1 MCHTDLLFVK
11 KRENLKMMKKFL
23 SIIIAVIIVLQT
35 TSIVVFADNS
45 INDDVNSVIVSD
57 ISVEEKT
64 YCTATLDDNFA
75 DDCVIIVIDHENSI
89 VDRIFTSADFPGV
102 DVKEITY
109 LTSPITPLFEESET
123 EEEVQEKAE
132 ILALTNVEEF
142 NHIISIDLNVTGK
155 EKVLE
160 AIKVLE
166 GFDFVISAEPN
177 YFIEIEDA
185 EETEFLSQVENISSN
200 NASLCSTLAESDYY
214 DWGKIQIEEA
224 WEITTGSKNI
234 RVGVID
240 SGISAHP
247 DLIGNITDDLRAGW
261 DFYNDEFLTDDDD
274 LGHGTKVAGIIGAV
288 GNNGI
293 GISGINWNVTLI
305 PLQVTDSDNSIDI
318 DATIKALEHARTENI
333 PIINCS
339 WGNYGEGLANAL
351 KEPMKSYNGLIV
363 CSAGNELTNTDEK
376 SRYPSCFDYDNIVS
390 VAATNENDNLVTYK
404 ALDKDGQVVDKGSN
418 YGETTVDLA
427 APGWNVLTTFSDG
440 SYNGFNQT
448 SCAAPHVAGVAA
460 LILSVRPD
468 LSAEQVKA
476 CILNGV
482 DKVDALE
489 GKCVTGG
496 RLNAYKAV
504 QLALDFPSDQMV
516 SGDFD
521 GNGKDDVA
529 YITDTGYGSMKIY
542 VRKNGNGAPTL
553 WTEEK
558 SFYTANVDDRVTA
571 GDFNGDGKDDI
582 ALLYDN
588 KNAKARIHVLLSK
601 DKEDGFKSR
610 SSWFVQATE
619 GAYDANR
626 TTGRVT
632 SGDFNGDGK
641 DDVSAMYDYGDG
653 KMQIHMFISNGN
665 GFSLG
670 NWYEDMA
677 GGNFYASGVTG
688 RYEAGDFNG
697 DGKDDIAAMYG
708 YADGRTRVHV
718 WLSNGTS
725 LNQRTAWFIQ
735 DTPYYY
741 NTERVKNRFVAG
753 DFNDDGKDDIGT
765 LYEYSGGT
773 MMLHVFVSQSD
784 TFSWW
789 QNWYHSSTEGSFYTD
804 AVTGFNSG
812 DYNGDGK
819 LDIMLRYSYRAGYSK
834 LLQYQSTG
842 SSFNYIAKFLYWETI
857 I

>member
-1 MCHTDLLFVK
+1 
-11 KRENLKMMKKFL
+11 MKKMLPKIL
-23 SIIIAVIIVLQT
+23 STIV
-35 TSIVVFADNS
+35 SIVFIFQLMPVIAFAYDETS
-45 INDDVNSVIVSD
+45 EEIFVSNEV
-57 ISVEEKT
+57 VEEKT
-64 YCTATLDDNFA
+64 YCTATLEDNFA
-75 DDCVIIVIDHENSI
+75 DDCVIVVIDHSNSI
-89 VDRIFTSADFPGV
+89 TDRVFTMSDFPGV
-102 DVKEITY
+102 DVKAITY

-123 EEEVQEKAE
+123 EEEAQEKAE
-132 ILALTNVEEF
+132 ILALTDIDNF
-142 NHIISIDLNVTGK
+142 NHIIRIDLNVTGK

-160 AIKVLE
+160 AIEIIQAFNFVL
-166 GFDFVISAEPN
+166 SAEPN
-177 YFIEIEDA
+177 YFQEIEEPVVEVSI
-185 EETEFLSQVENISSN
+185 EEIEKDSSMPSVLTTDFVTNDPNIDDTY
-200 NASLCSTLAESDYY
+200 ALK
-214 DWGKIQIEEA
+214 KIKIEEA
-224 WEITTGSKNI
+224 WELTTGSKNI
-234 RVGVID
+234 RVGIID
-240 SGISAHP
+240 TGIYAHP
-247 DLIGNITDDLRAGW
+247 DLKENLTDGW
-261 DFYNDEFLTDDDD
+261 DFFNDSFITDDDD
-274 LGHGTKVAGIIGAV
+274 DGHGTKVAGIIGAV
-288 GNNGI
+288 GNNGV
-293 GISGINWNVTLI
+293 GVSGINWKVNLV
-305 PLQVTDSDNSIDI
+305 PLQVTKYENKKYILDNESII
-318 DATIKALEHARTENI
+318 DAIEFARNENI
-333 PIINCS
+333 MIINCS
-339 WGNYGEGLANAL
+339 FGADAPYNDAAKAYDN
-351 KEPMKSYNGLIV
+351 YNGLIV
-363 CSAGNELTNTDEK
+363 CSAGNKLIDTDENPH
-376 SRYPSCFDYDNIVS
+376 YPSGYEYDNIIS
-390 VAATNENDNLVTYK
+390 VAASNKNDSLATFKIRNEKGEIV
-404 ALDKDGQVVDKGSN
+404 DGGSN
-418 YGETTVDLA
+418 YGALTVDLA
-427 APGWNVLTTFSDG
+427 APGLSVPTTLADG
-440 SYNGFNQT
+440 SCGRFTGT

-504 QLALDFPSDQMV
+504 QLALDFPKDQMV

-542 VRKNGNGAPTL
+542 VRKNGNGEPTL
-553 WTEEK
+553 WTEETA
-558 SFYTANVDDRVTA
+558 FYTANVDDRVTA

-601 DKEDGFKSR
+601 AKEDGFESR

-619 GAYDANR
+619 GMYNANR

-641 DDVSAMYDYGDG
+641 DDVSAMYDNGDG
-653 KMQIHMFISNGN
+653 KMRIHMFISNDS
-665 GFSLG
+665 GFNLG
-670 NWYEDMA
+670 YWYEDMA

-708 YADGRTRVHV
+708 YADGKTRVHV

-725 LNQRTAWFIQ
+725 LEQRTPWFIQ
-735 DTPYYY
+735 DIPDNYDV
-741 NTERVKNRFVAG
+741 ERVKNRFVAG

-773 MMLHVFVSQSD
+773 MMLHVFVSQGD

-789 QNWYHSSTEGSFYTD
+789 QKWYHSSTTGSFYAS

-819 LDIMLRYSYRAGYSK
+819 MDIMLRYSYQAGYSK

-842 SSFNYIAKFLYWETI
+842 SSFNYIDKFLYWETI

>member
-1 MCHTDLLFVK
+1 MKYKCILK
-11 KRENLKMMKKFL
+11 KG
-23 SIIIAVIIVLQT
+23 I
-35 TSIVVFADNS
+35 SIV
-45 INDDVNSVIVSD
+45 ISVIVAFQLMPMTAFANND
-57 ISVEEKT
+57 IMEDENSLNSYSEEKV
-64 YCTATLDDNFA
+64 YCTATMEDSFN
-75 DDCVIIVIDHENSI
+75 DDCVLVVINHENSI
-89 VDRIFTSADFPGV
+89 IDRTFTASDFPGV
-102 DVKEITY
+102 DVKKITF

-123 EEEVQEKAE
+123 EEEAQEKAE
-132 ILALTNVEEF
+132 TLALTNVEGF
-142 NHIISIDLNVTGK
+142 HHILRIDLNELGK
-155 EKVLE
+155 DKVLQ
-160 AIKVLE
+160 AIQVLE
-166 GFDFVISAEPN
+166 GFDFVLSAEPN
-177 YFIEIEDA
+177 YIGKIDTTVLETV
-185 EETEFLSQVENISSN
+185 EETEKREKASLVTLASTANSTINDPYFVKQYALEKIQVEK
-200 NASLCSTLAESDYY
+200 AWTL
-214 DWGKIQIEEA
+214 
-224 WEITTGSKNI
+224 TTGSKNI
-234 RVGVID
+234 RVGIID
-240 SGISAHP
+240 TGVSAHS
-247 DLIGNITDDLRAGW
+247 DLNGNLSVGYSFINDNSDTTDE
-261 DFYNDEFLTDDDD
+261 N
-274 LGHGTKVAGIIGAV
+274 GHGTAIAGVIGAV
-288 GNNGI
+288 GNNGV
-293 GISGINWNVTLI
+293 GASGINWNVSLV
-305 PLQVTDSDNSIDI
+305 PLQFTITGNDFDYDAIAESINY
-318 DATIKALEHARTENI
+318 ARNNDI

-339 WGNYGEGLANAL
+339 FGVVPVQAITNALANY
-351 KEPMKSYNGLIV
+351 EGVVV
-363 CSAGNELTNTDEK
+363 CAAGNNGTNNDGIL
-376 SRYPSCFDYDNIVS
+376 RVYPASYSYDNIIS
-390 VAATNENDNLVTYK
+390 VAATTEDDSLRS
-404 ALDKDGQVVDKGSN
+404 DSN

-427 APGWNVLTTFSDG
+427 APGTNVLTTDNDS
-440 SYNGFNQT
+440 NGYVWFNQT

-482 DKVDALE
+482 DKVAALE

-496 RLNAYKAV
+496 RLNAYKAL
-504 QLALDFPSDQMV
+504 QLALDFPKDQMV

-529 YITDTGYGSMKIY
+529 YITDSGYGSMKIY
-542 VRKNGNGAPTL
+542 VRENGVGTPTL
-553 WTEEK
+553 WTEETA
-558 SFYTANVDDRVTA
+558 FYTANVDDRVTA

-588 KNAKARIHVLLSK
+588 KNGKARIHVLLSK
-601 DKEDGFKSR
+601 GKGFEPR
-610 SSWFVQATE
+610 SSWFVRSTE
-619 GAYDANR
+619 GTYYANC

-632 SGDFNGDGK
+632 SGDFDGDGL
-641 DDVSAMYDYGDG
+641 DDISAMYDKGDG

-741 NTERVKNRFVAG
+741 NTERVKNRFVTG

-773 MMLHVFVSQSD
+773 MMLHVFVSQGN

-789 QNWYHSSTEGSFYTD
+789 QNWYHSSTEGSFYAN
-804 AVTGFNSG
+804 AVTGFNAG

-819 LDIMLRYSYRAGYSK
+819 MDIMLRYSYQAGYSN
-834 LLQYQSTG
+834 LLQYQSNG

-857 I
+857 V

>member
-1 MCHTDLLFVK
+1 MKRLLK
-11 KRENLKMMKKFL
+11 KIFGIIVSL
-23 SIIIAVIIVLQT
+23 IIILQSICISSFAN
-35 TSIVVFADNS
+35 TSMINEANRISDS
-45 INDDVNSVIVSD
+45 IL
-57 ISVEEKT
+57 EEKV
-64 YCTATLDDNFA
+64 YCNATLEDDFT
-75 DDCVIIVIDHENSI
+75 DDCVLIVIDHKNSI
-89 VDRIFTSADFPGV
+89 VDRIFTADDFPGV

-123 EEEVQEKAE
+123 EEEAQEKAE
-132 ILALTNVEEF
+132 TLKLTNVEDF
-142 NHIISIDLNVTGK
+142 NHIIRIDLDTTGK
-155 EKVLE
+155 SEVLKAIEVLE
-160 AIKVLE
+160 NFSFVL
-166 GFDFVISAEPN
+166 SAEPN
-177 YFIEIEDA
+177 YILQDDLPIESTSDNVIEKTTLIETTLLTTSDA
-185 EETEFLSQVENISSN
+185 NESITNDPEIKDEYPLEKI
-200 NASLCSTLAESDYY
+200 NAKA
-214 DWGKIQIEEA
+214 A
-224 WEITTGSKNI
+224 WSITTGSKNI
-234 RVGVID
+234 CVGVID
-240 SGISAHP
+240 SGISEHY
-247 DLIGNITDDLRAGW
+247 DLIGNLVEGW
-261 DFYNDEFLTDDDD
+261 DFYNDNLFTYDDIN
-274 LGHGTKVAGIIGAV
+274 GHGTEVAGIIGAV

-293 GISGINWNVTLI
+293 GVSGICWNVSI
-305 PLQVTDSDNSIDI
+305 VPLQRSNNSGGTDSNARNAAINY
-318 DATIKALEHARTENI
+318 ARTHNI

-339 WGNYGEGLANAL
+339 FTNPKYSSFHKEAVENY
-351 KEPMKSYNGLIV
+351 KGLIV
-363 CSAGNELTNTDEK
+363 CAAGNEGIDTDQDN
-376 SRYPSCFDYDNIVS
+376 RYPACFSYDNVIS
-390 VAATNENDNLVTYK
+390 VAATNKNDNLAIFNTT
-404 ALDKDGQVVDKGSN
+404 QSSN
-418 YGETTVDLA
+418 YGATTVDLA
-427 APGWNVLTTFSDG
+427 APGLNVSTTINDG
-440 SYNGFNQT
+440 TCKSVSGT
-448 SCAAPHVAGVAA
+448 SMAAPHVTGVAA

-482 DKVDALE
+482 DKVDALQ

-542 VRKNGNGAPTL
+542 VRSNGNGRTIL
-553 WTEEK
+553 WTEETA
-558 SFYTANVDDRVTA
+558 FYTANVGDRVTA

-588 KNAKARIHVLLSK
+588 KNGKARIHVLLSN
-601 DKEDGFKSR
+601 GNRFNSR
-610 SSWFVQATE
+610 SSWFVQSVE
-619 GAYDANR
+619 GMYNANR

-632 SGDFNGDGK
+632 SGDFNGDGL
-641 DDVSAMYDYGDG
+641 DDVSAMYDNGNG
-653 KMQIHMFISNGN
+653 KMRIHMFISTGSS
-665 GFSLG
+665 FKWEY
-670 NWYEDMA
+670 WYQDMA

-718 WLSNGTS
+718 WLSNGKS

-741 NTERVKNRFVAG
+741 NTERVNNRFVTG

-773 MMLHVFVSQSD
+773 MMLHVFVSQGNA
-784 TFSWW
+784 FSWW
-789 QNWYHSSTEGSFYTD
+789 QKWYHSSATGSFYAD

-819 LDIMLRYSYRAGYSK
+819 MDIMLRYSYQAGYSK
-834 LLQYQSTG
+834 LLQYKSTG
-842 SSFNYIAKFLYWETI
+842 SAFNYIAKFDYWKFQ
-857 I
+857 

>member
-1 MCHTDLLFVK
+1 MKEMLK
-11 KRENLKMMKKFL
+11 K
-23 SIIIAVIIVLQT
+23 IIAITVSAIVFFQLMSISSFAYEKATSQIIE
-35 TSIVVFADNS
+35 
-45 INDDVNSVIVSD
+45 NDTVT
-57 ISVEEKT
+57 EEKT
-64 YCTATLDDNFA
+64 YCTATLDDDFA
-75 DDCVIIVIDHENSI
+75 DDCVIIVIDHANSI
-89 VDRIFTSADFPGV
+89 VDRVFTASDFPGI

-123 EEEVQEKAE
+123 EEEAQEKAE
-132 ILALTNVEEF
+132 TLALTNVEEF

-160 AIKVLE
+160 AIEVLE

-177 YFIEIEDA
+177 YFIEIEDV
-185 EETEFLSQVENISSN
+185 EETEFLSQEENISSDN
-200 NASLCSTLAESDYY
+200 VALCSTLADSAYY

-224 WEITTGSKNI
+224 WELTTGSKNI

-247 DLIGNITDDLRAGW
+247 DLTENVTGDPTAGW
-261 DFYNDEFLTDDDD
+261 DFYNDEFITDDDD

-293 GISGINWNVTLI
+293 GMSGINWNVTLI
-305 PLQVTDSDNSIDI
+305 PLQVLNTDDPNLLLSG
-318 DATIKALEHARTENI
+318 KAIISAINFARTENI

-339 WGNYGEGLANAL
+339 FGSDETYKD
-351 KEPMKSYNGLIV
+351 KEEAYKNYNGLIV
-363 CSAGNELTNTDEK
+363 CAAGNATTNTDTK
-376 SRYPSCFDYDNIVS
+376 YYYPSCYDYGNIIS
-390 VAATNENDNLVTYK
+390 VAASNENDTLRTS
-404 ALDKDGQVVDKGSN
+404 SN
-418 YGETTVDLA
+418 YGGTTVDLA
-427 APGWNVLTTFSDG
+427 APGTNVYTTFPDG
-440 SYNGFNQT
+440 SYGQFSGT

-460 LILSVRPD
+460 LILSVRPE

-482 DKVDALE
+482 DKVEALE

-504 QLALDFPSDQMV
+504 QLALNFPNDQMV

-529 YITDTGYGSMKIY
+529 YIADTGYGTMKIY
-542 VRKNGNGAPTL
+542 ARLNGNGPTTL
-553 WTEEK
+553 WSEETA
-558 SFYTANVDDRVTA
+558 FYTANVGDRVTA

-588 KNAKARIHVLLSK
+588 KNGKARIHVLLSK
-601 DKEDGFKSR
+601 GKGFEPR
-610 SSWFVQATE
+610 NSWFVQATE
-619 GAYDANR
+619 GMYNANR

-632 SGDFNGDGK
+632 SGDFNGDGL
-641 DDVSAMYDYGDG
+641 DDVSAMYDNGDG
-653 KMQIHMFISNGN
+653 KMKIHMFLSTGN
-665 GFSLG
+665 SF
-670 NWYEDMA
+670 NIEYWYEDMA

-725 LNQRTAWFIQ
+725 LNQRSAWFIQ

-741 NTERVKNRFVAG
+741 NTERVNNRFVTG

-773 MMLHVFVSQSD
+773 MMLHVFVSQGN

-789 QNWYHSSTEGSFYTD
+789 QKWYHSSATGSFYAD
-804 AVTGFNSG
+804 AVKGFNSG

-819 LDIMLRYSYRAGYSK
+819 MDIMLRYAYQAGCSK

-842 SSFNYIAKFLYWETI
+842 SEFNYIAKFEYWKFQ
-857 I
+857 

>member
-1 MCHTDLLFVK
+1 MNKRLK
-11 KRENLKMMKKFL
+11 KIFA
-23 SIIIAVIIVLQT
+23 IIISVIIFFQLLPL
-35 TSIVVFADNS
+35 SASADNS
-45 INDDVNSVIVSD
+45 IAVSESIVNDTCQ
-57 ISVEEKT
+57 EERY
-64 YCTATLDDNFA
+64 YCTATIEDNFA
-75 DDCVIIVIDHENSI
+75 DNCVLVVIDHANSI
-89 VDRIFTSADFPGV
+89 VDRVFTADDFPDV

-123 EEEVQEKAE
+123 NEEAQSKAE
-132 ILALTNVEEF
+132 TLALTNVEEF
-142 NHIISIDLNVTGK
+142 NHIIRIDLNVTGRY
-155 EKVLE
+155 KVLE
-160 AIKVLE
+160 AIKTLE
-166 GFDFVISAEPN
+166 KLDFVLSAEPN
-177 YFIEIEDA
+177 YIATVELGTEENELEDSNQEA
-185 EETEFLSQVENISSN
+185 SSAISIASCDNITNDTLVGSQYALETIQVQ
-200 NASLCSTLAESDYY
+200 
-214 DWGKIQIEEA
+214 KA
-224 WEITTGSKNI
+224 WDITTGSNSI
-234 RVGVID
+234 RVGVVD
-240 SGISAHP
+240 SGYHSHP
-247 DLIGNITDDLRAGW
+247 DLNDNVITGRNFIGIEDDVAES
-261 DFYNDEFLTDDDD
+261 YQNE
-274 LGHGTKVAGIIGAV
+274 HGNMVAGIIGAV
-288 GNNGI
+288 GNNNKGVA
-293 GISGINWNVTLI
+293 GINWNTKLVPLRIIDEKYSWEYNDLI
-305 PLQVTDSDNSIDI
+305 SAINF
-318 DATIKALEHARTENI
+318 ARENNI
-333 PIINCS
+333 PVINCS
-339 WGNYGEGLANAL
+339 LESSKYNSDCKEAIENYKGLV
-351 KEPMKSYNGLIV
+351 V
-363 CSAGNELTNTDEK
+363 CAAGNDGDNTDK
-376 SRYPSCFDYDNIVS
+376 NKCYPAGFDCDNIIS
-390 VAATNENDNLVTYK
+390 VAATKKSDYLRS
-404 ALDKDGQVVDKGSN
+404 DSN
-418 YGETTVDLA
+418 YGATTVDLG
-427 APGWNVLTTFSDG
+427 APGNGVWTTAN
-440 SYNGFNQT
+440 NGYDKFNQT

-496 RLNAYKAV
+496 RLNAYKAL

-529 YITDTGYGSMKIY
+529 YITDSGYGSMKIY
-542 VRKNGNGAPTL
+542 VRKNGVGTPTL

-588 KNAKARIHVLLSK
+588 KNAKARIHVLLSNGS
-601 DKEDGFKSR
+601 GFNSR
-610 SSWFVQATE
+610 SSWFVQSTE
-619 GAYDANR
+619 GTYDANR

-641 DDVSAMYDYGDG
+641 DDVSAMYDYGEG
-653 KMQIHMFISNGN
+653 KMRIHMFISTGSS
-665 GFSLG
+665 F
-670 NWYEDMA
+670 NWKYWYGDMV

-741 NTERVKNRFVAG
+741 NTERVNNRFVAG

-812 DYNGDGK
+812 DYNGDGN